1 MTIRETLMAT
11 QFTSSQTEAKIV
23 KAIKALSVTQKK
35 PPSKLDFVS
44 DAVDAYIAS
53 LIQEKYIKSM

>member
-1 MTIRETLMAT
+1 MAT

-23 KAIKALSVTQKK
+23 KAIKALSLTQKN

-44 DAVDAYIAS
+44 DAIDAYIAS
-53 LIQEKYIKSM
+53 LIQDKFIKSI

>member
-1 MTIRETLMAT
+1 MTIKEALMAT

-23 KAIKALSVTQKK
+23 KAIKALSLTQKN

-44 DAVDAYIAS
+44 DAIDAYIAS
-53 LIQEKYIKSM
+53 LIQDKFIKSI

>member
-1 MTIRETLMAT
+1 MTIRESLMAT
-11 QFTSSQTEAKIV
+11 QYTSSQTEAKVV